1 MMSPLLMA
9 AAACLVLS
17 LGACHRPASLTAQEQ
32 TTVKALTDNLKT
44 RCVGRYLIDMP
55 DDAPIFGSTRINGVT
70 IESKA
75 MSQADYQEAMAE
87 RSEELKSAKSYFG
100 YRFLYA
106 DSTIEGIPGSRYF
119 ISLGDIYKD
128 PDTKRI
134 IEAYKWDRG
143 YQIKMSIEA
152 SDAINSVSFKDDP
165 AVRNDPDMTDTP
177 EKTQRVVSLLD
188 RARGRTDDEIPS
200 EPGACFPGG
209 FLSGPQRDSEDVE
222 THFVLPNRHDVSF
235 DLKTNTDV
243 HDPKTLLQRGDDINA
258 ALKQDPNGKS
268 IRKGVVALQNM
279 TAEEWLAKGTTSF
292 KVLGMFFS
300 MEANTLPSNDRKP
313 VVRLDM
319 YTGERSRL
327 NDGSIPIEKA
337 SLDEAEA
344 LGLWDAVS
352 RTLRPRPNGF

>member
-1 MMSPLLMA
+1 
-9 AAACLVLS
+9 
-17 LGACHRPASLTAQEQ
+17 
-32 TTVKALTDNLKT
+32 
-44 RCVGRYLIDMP
+44 VGRYLIDMP

-188 RARGRTDDEIPS
+188 RVRGRTDDEIPS

-209 FLSGPQRDSEDVE
+209 FLSRKASDQEDISAG
-222 THFVLPNRHDVSF
+222 FMLSNMHDVSF
-235 DLKTNTDV
+235 SLSTDSSISETT
-243 HDPKTLLQRGDDINA
+243 TLLQRGADINE
-258 ALKQDPNGKS
+258 ALSHNEGRTL
-268 IRKGVVALQNM
+268 RKGSVDVPGM
-279 TAEEWLAKGTTSF
+279 HSEEWLMAGITYANVQGHHF
-292 KVLGMFFS
+292 VL
-300 MEANTLPSNDRKP
+300 EANSKIGSAQTPLVILSMDNGGLPPESDGN
-313 VVRLDM
+313 
-319 YTGERSRL
+319 RSL
-327 NDGSIPIEKA
+327 SQA
-337 SLDEAEA
+337 SLTEGEAVA
-344 LGLWDAVS
+344 LWDAVS

>member
-1 MMSPLLMA
+1 VKRFLLLIA
-9 AAACLVLS
+9 TGASSL
-17 LGACHRPASLTAQEQ
+17 LGACQRQPPLTHQEQ
-32 TTVKALTDNLKT
+32 TTVNALSSNLKT

-55 DDAPIFGSTRINGVT
+55 ADATIFGTINVRGVS
-70 IESKA
+70 IEAKA
-75 MSQADYQEAMAE
+75 MSLEDYHKDIKV
-87 RSEELKSAKSYFG
+87 RSEELKTTRAWHG

-106 DSTIEGIPGSRYF
+106 DAAIDGIPESHYF
-119 ISLGDIYKD
+119 VSLSD
-128 PDTKRI
+128 PQPLTDAERI
-134 IEAYKWDRG
+134 VEAYRWNRG
-143 YQIKMSIEA
+143 HQIKMTVKA
-152 SDAINSVSFKDDP
+152 MNARNSVYFKDKP
-165 AVRNDPDMTDTP
+165 GVRDDPDMTDTP
-177 EKTQRVVSLLD
+177 EKTQQVISLLD
-188 RARGRTDDEIPS
+188 RVRGRTDDEIPS
-200 EPGACFPGG
+200 EPGVCFLGG

-258 ALKQDPNGKS
+258 ALNQDPNGKS

-344 LGLWDAVS
+344 LGLWNAVS